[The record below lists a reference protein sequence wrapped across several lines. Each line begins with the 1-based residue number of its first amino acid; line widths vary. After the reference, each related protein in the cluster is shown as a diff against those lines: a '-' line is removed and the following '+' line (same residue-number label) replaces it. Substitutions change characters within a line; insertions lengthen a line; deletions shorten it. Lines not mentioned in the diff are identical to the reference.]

1 MLALLGWNPG
11 TTQEL
16 FSLEELVEAFSLER
30 VSKAGAKFDPD
41 KTKWF
46 QQQYLRAQSDDDL
59 AELLGNLTNGKYSHE
74 TLKSVSHLM
83 KERAV
88 FVQDMLVDGAYLLA
102 RPFTYDKEIILK
114 KWKAETFTL
123 IQEWLEEV
131 KSITSF
137 DALTIEITFKT
148 FLARKEVGIGA
159 VLLPFR
165 LSVTGVGA
173 GPGMFDIAAFLGKKE
188 VVERIEIG
196 LKAIDSIINEA

>member
-1 MLALLGWNPG
+1 
-11 TTQEL
+11 
-16 FSLEELVEAFSLER
+16 
-30 VSKAGAKFDPD
+30 
-41 KTKWF
+41 
-46 QQQYLRAQSDDDL
+46 
-59 AELLGNLTNGKYSHE
+59 
-74 TLKSVSHLM
+74 
-83 KERAV
+83 
-88 FVQDMLVDGAYLLA
+88 MLVDGAYLLA

-173 GPGMFDIAAFLGKKE
+173 GPGMFDIAAFLGKEE

>member
-1 MLALLGWNPG
+1 
-11 TTQEL
+11 
-16 FSLEELVEAFSLER
+16 VDAFTLER

-46 QQQYLRAQSDDDL
+46 QQQYLRAQSDDELADL
-59 AELLGNLTNGKYSHE
+59 LVNLTEGKYALDV
-74 TLKSVSHLM
+74 LKSVSHLM

-102 RPFTYDKEIILK
+102 RPVAYDKEIILK

-123 IQEWLEEV
+123 VQDWLAEV
-131 KSITSF
+131 KSISTF
-137 DALTIEITFKT
+137 DAATIEATFKAY
-148 FLARKEVGIGA
+148 LAKKEVGIGA

-173 GPGMFDIAAFLGKKE
+173 GPGMFDIAAFLGKDE

-196 LKAIDSIINEA
+196 LKAIETIINEA

>member
-1 MLALLGWNPG
+1 
-11 TTQEL
+11 
-16 FSLEELVEAFSLER
+16 
-30 VSKAGAKFDPD
+30 
-41 KTKWF
+41 
-46 QQQYLRAQSDDDL
+46 
-59 AELLGNLTNGKYSHE
+59 
-74 TLKSVSHLM
+74 M

-159 VLLPFR
+159 VFF
-165 LSVTGVGA
+165 V
-173 GPGMFDIAAFLGKKE
+173 DIYNYCL
-188 VVERIEIG
+188 
-196 LKAIDSIINEA
+196 